1 MTNTASNGDQFA
13 RLGVAPHILAILAKL
28 NFVTPTPI
36 QAQAIMPAI
45 EGKDI
50 VGIAQTGTG
59 KTLAFAIPMIQ
70 RFTKNNGLGLVVAP
84 TRELAMQIE
93 TVFQSVGQSLGIRTA
108 LLIGGASMFAQM
120 NALRRRPHIII
131 CTPGRMNDHLNQK
144 TLTLHNVSVLV
155 LDEADHMFDMGFL
168 PQITRMLQLLPR
180 ERQTL
185 LFSATMPNEIFV
197 LATHHMRAPVR
208 IEIAR
213 AGTPAERVAQEFFI
227 VGRDQKVSLLE
238 KLLFDHSGSVLI
250 FCRMKFGAKRVCA
263 TLRRMGH
270 AVAEIHS
277 NRSLSQRREALDG
290 FKSGKYRVLVATDI
304 AARGIDVTGISLV
317 INFDLPQQA
326 EDYVH
331 RIGRTGRAG
340 MEGKAIS
347 FAMPNERGKMR
358 DIERLIRVAIR
369 IAQLPADLPPSQIT
383 DAIPDRPSNF
393 RRGSPAGR
401 PMRQRRPYNGYGKK
415 NIQPR

>member
-1 MTNTASNGDQFA
+1 MTDTVSNNENFA
-13 RLGVAPHILAILAKL
+13 RLGVAPHILTILTKL
-28 NFVTPTPI
+28 GFVTPTPI
-36 QAQAIMPAI
+36 QAQAILPAI

-70 RFTKNNGLGLVVAP
+70 RFAKSNGLGLVVVP
-84 TRELAMQIE
+84 TRELAIQIE
-93 TVFQSVGQSLGIRTA
+93 TVFQSVGQSLGIKTA

-120 NALRRRPHIII
+120 NALRRRPNVII

-144 TLTLHNVSVLV
+144 TLTLQNVSVLV

-168 PQITRMLQLLPR
+168 PQITRMLQLVPK

-185 LFSATMPNEIFV
+185 LFSATMPSEIFA

-227 VGRDQKVSLLE
+227 VSRDQKVPLLE
-238 KLLFDHSGSVLI
+238 KLLFDYSGSVLI

-263 TLRRMGH
+263 TLAHMGH

-277 NRSLSQRREALDG
+277 NRSLGQRREALDG

-317 INFDLPQQA
+317 VNFDLPQQA

-369 IAQLPADLPPSQIT
+369 IAQLPANLPASKI
-383 DAIPDRPSNF
+383 AEVIPDRPM
-393 RRGSPAGR
+393 R
-401 PMRQRRPYNGYGKK
+401 PQRRPFRGNNHYGQK
-415 NIQPR
+415 NIQSR